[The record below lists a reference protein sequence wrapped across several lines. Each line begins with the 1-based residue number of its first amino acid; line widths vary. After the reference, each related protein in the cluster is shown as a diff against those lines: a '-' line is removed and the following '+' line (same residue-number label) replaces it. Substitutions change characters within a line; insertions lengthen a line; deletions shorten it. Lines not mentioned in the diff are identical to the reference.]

1 MFTWN
6 VVQMDR
12 QVADGFVTTVHYD
25 VSAVDG
31 EFTASTYG
39 TVGYT
44 QEDKMY
50 IPYEDLTEVEVIGW
64 VQESLGKDTVEA
76 SLAANIEAQKNPV
89 QEAGL
94 PWVTVN
100 VGYQAQQNLA
110 SSFDLAGIEPA

>member
-12 QVADGFVTTVHYD
+12 LTSDGFVVTVHYN

-44 QEDKMY
+44 EEGAFT
-50 IPYEDLTEVEVIGW
+50 PYSQLTEAVVVGW
-64 VQESLGKDTVEA
+64 VKDSLGQATVEEA
-76 SLAANIEAQKNPV
+76 LAVQIEAQKHPV
-89 QEAGL
+89 QETGL
-94 PWVTVN
+94 PWATV
-100 VGYQAQQNLA
+100 
-110 SSFDLAGIEPA
+110 